1 MANDHLEP
9 LMAAIIE
16 DGVSRMLLEGRLS
29 AILAAY
35 ERATHD
41 DGAKLPTYLVAAL
54 EAAKDE

>member
-1 MANDHLEP
+1 MANDHLAP
-9 LMAAIIE
+9 IMAAIIE
-16 DGVSRMLLEGRLS
+16 DGTTRMLLEGRMR

-41 DGAKLPTYLVAAL
+41 EEAKLPTYLVAAL